1 MTSKLRPAGE
11 VELGPVGKWQDK
23 GRVHRGPGQTGEEGR
38 EGAGARLRRASL
50 LRPRSRAFS
59 WDHGVPAAVSRG
71 EWCLRKVT
79 LPAVRSEIGEGRGG
93 TQGRHPPWRDGVKEG
108 VDSLGGPK
116 PEEGDSWGSWGG
128 GFREAESPCPSLS
141 PGEGPGCLP
150 VISTASTAPG
160 LSPAAPRNIPSER
173 RREPRRL
180 MDLSAQCRPALQA
193 PCRVICFH
201 QERCPSVSDSSP
213 LRAARAGHP
222 GRRSCLSSPNK

>member
-59 WDHGVPAAVSRG
+59 WDRGVPAAVSRG

-93 TQGRHPPWRDGVKEG
+93 TQGRHPPWWIHWVVPNQKRANPGAP
-108 VDSLGGPK
+108 GG
-116 PEEGDSWGSWGG
+116 
-128 GFREAESPCPSLS
+128 EASERLRAPAHHRLQARGQAVSLS
-141 PGEGPGCLP
+141 SALP
-150 VISTASTAPG
+150 PQPWACHQQPPETS
-160 LSPAAPRNIPSER
+160 
-173 RREPRRL
+173 PRRG
-180 MDLSAQCRPALQA
+180 DASRGA
-193 PCRVICFH
+193 
-201 QERCPSVSDSSP
+201 
-213 LRAARAGHP
+213 
-222 GRRSCLSSPNK
+222 